1 MQLRLLRVIG
11 ANSLKITE
19 FKELS
24 LFFRPSMKG
33 GEYLAEM
40 IENNIAV
47 MSRYLSE

>member
-24 LFFRPSMKG
+24 LFLGR
-33 GEYLAEM
+33 
-40 IENNIAV
+40 V
-47 MSRYLSE
+47 